1 MKLIIKVINKLKSY
15 KKKLQL
21 LQWTYKA
28 NNDLIIAQEANKL
41 IVRQFKEGKFN
52 RFDVIVRYLAIENHF
67 NQNDCGFSLYRKMQ
81 IERGFIDGTE

>member
-28 NNDLIIAQEANKL
+28 NNDLIIAQETNKL

-52 RFDVIVRYLAIENHF
+52 RLGI
-67 NQNDCGFSLYRKMQ
+67 
-81 IERGFIDGTE
+81 